1 MPAIGVHH
9 TDTSEGSWDGPANEA
24 RLRLDESEAY
34 YRRAFAWQDP
44 DGDPETKAAY
54 KFIHHEVDAD
64 GSIGAANLRACQ
76 TGIGVL
82 NGGRGGANIPDAD
95 RQGVYNHLAAHLR
108 DADVEPPDLREV
120 ALPAWRRPP
129 VGVETRYLQTEMR
142 VEQDGRIEGYAAV
155 FGQWSEILGWF
166 RERIQRGAFKKTLA
180 EADVRALFNHDPNY
194 VLGRNRAG
202 TLELG
207 EDSRGL
213 WFAVTPPEAQWAN
226 DLRGSIRRG
235 DINQAS
241 FQFDAVRDNWEMNA
255 QPVERELIEVR
266 LYDVSVVTFPA
277 YPQTSV
283 NARSLAQMFLHQLR
297 DQPDP
302 DVIKLLRDQLSQ
314 LDAPSAPGQEPH
326 PEVGQAEEEAR
337 ARRLTLRQM
346 RLTIERMKQQ

>member
-9 TDTSEGSWDGPANEA
+9 TDTSEGAWDGPANEA
-24 RLRLDESEAY
+24 RLRLGAREAY
-34 YRRAFAWQDP
+34 YRRAYAWQDP
-44 DGDPETKAAY
+44 DGDPGTKAAY
-54 KFIHHEVDAD
+54 GFIHHEVDGD
-64 GSIGAANLRACQ
+64 GNIGAANIRASQ

-82 NGGRGGANIPDAD
+82 NGARGGADIPDAD
-95 RQGVYNHLAAHLR
+95 RQGVWNHLAAHLR
-108 DADVEPPDLREV
+108 DADIEPPELRDLM
-120 ALPAWRRPP
+120 LPAWHLPP
-129 VGVETRYLQTEMR
+129 VGVETRCLQTEMR
-142 VEQDGRIEGYAAV
+142 VEDGRIEGYAAI

-166 RERIQRGAFKKTLA
+166 RERIQRGAFKKTLG

-194 VLGRNRAG
+194 VLGRNRAN

-207 EDSRGL
+207 EDSHGL
-213 WFAVTPPEAQWAN
+213 WFSVTPPETHWAS
-226 DLRGSIRRG
+226 DLRESIRRG

-241 FQFDAVRDNWEMNA
+241 FQFDAVRDAWHMNVEPA
-255 QPVERELIEVR
+255 ERELIEVR

-277 YPQTSV
+277 YLQTSV
-283 NARSLAQMFLHQLR
+283 SARSLAQVFLHQLR

-326 PEVGQAEEEAR
+326 PEVEQAEEEAH

-346 RLTIERMKQQ
+346 RLTIERMKQQQ